1 MYFLLTIYLI
11 FIFYLSI
18 KGYDKEKSD
27 TSYFFSSFKTNTF
40 SSLISIFATET
51 SVATILIFPAVGYS
65 KNFNIIFLCI
75 GYIIGRLIVGY
86 YYLNHYHKMNT
97 LSLYEFISQKNSKKY
112 LSFAYLIAKY
122 ISGSVRFYL
131 AGYGLSQLTNLSIE
145 FWLIIS
151 MIIIA
156 IYSLTGGLKSVI
168 LTDQVQ
174 GFIIILSSIFFVSY
188 LGTNKPA
195 IEINLTNINFD
206 IKTSFYLFLG
216 SILLTISSHGG
227 DQDILQRVFSVE
239 KFIDAQKSLILSGI
253 ISSLVILLFFLSGYL
268 LTYDQNLN
276 PKSPLLDYIL
286 SLDSSNTS
294 QIIKSFFLV
303 VLMAASMSTLD
314 SSIHSTGAI
323 WKSILIDFNKNYP
336 NYIYSFISLI
346 IMMLLSFS
354 FIYLHTQ
361 KDFLSFAL
369 GFMNYVNGT
378 LFAVVTI
385 YIIYKKK
392 LNSITILSIL
402 ITNIFTT
409 IICEYF
415 SLYFA
420 LTTII
425 SFFLAFFIGF
435 LFMYYYEKNP
445 N

>member
-1 MYFLLTIYLI
+1 
-11 FIFYLSI
+11 
-18 KGYDKEKSD
+18 
-27 TSYFFSSFKTNTF
+27 
-40 SSLISIFATET
+40 
-51 SVATILIFPAVGYS
+51 
-65 KNFNIIFLCI
+65 
-75 GYIIGRLIVGY
+75 
-86 YYLNHYHKMNT
+86 
-97 LSLYEFISQKNSKKY
+97 
-112 LSFAYLIAKY
+112 
-122 ISGSVRFYL
+122 
-131 AGYGLSQLTNLSIE
+131 
-145 FWLIIS
+145 

-276 PKSPLLDYIL
+276 PKSPLLDFVL

-323 WKSILIDFNKNYP
+323 WKSILMDFNKNYP